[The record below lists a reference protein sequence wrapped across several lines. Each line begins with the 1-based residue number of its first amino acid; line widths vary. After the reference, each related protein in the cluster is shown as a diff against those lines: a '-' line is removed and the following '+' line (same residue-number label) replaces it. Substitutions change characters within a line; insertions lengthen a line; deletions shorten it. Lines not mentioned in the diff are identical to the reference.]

1 MSTILKG
8 WLKIWV
14 GPDTVYICIY
24 AYEGHT
30 GTTYLEGNIV
40 NIPTL
45 SLRQIQWY
53 LQWNSILKQA

>member
-14 GPDTVYICIY
+14 GPDTVYIIY

-30 GTTYLEGNIV
+30 GTTYLEGNLV